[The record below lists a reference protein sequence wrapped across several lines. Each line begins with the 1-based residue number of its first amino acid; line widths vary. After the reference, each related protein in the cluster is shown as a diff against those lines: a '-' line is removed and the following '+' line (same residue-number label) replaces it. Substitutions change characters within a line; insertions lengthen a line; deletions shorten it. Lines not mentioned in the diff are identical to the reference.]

1 MQSSLKN
8 EFTEDKKCHNL
19 MRWLKLWILWIWNV
33 NLSIWSD
40 WLPMLLWNNQM
51 DVTRCQIF
59 KSPSL
64 MSDLQRWGRGG
75 RSNQR
80 PLACRANAL
89 SHRDKLPYCE
99 FLHKELNLKDSVSF
113 CIFPEISWT
122 CQVFSPG
129 RKSQPDDKV
138 QNWPGHQIISQQD
151 QKVPSY
157 PLDKH
162 SEVNKTIIK

>member
-1 MQSSLKN
+1 MSLWKTKSAIISWDGSN
-8 EFTEDKKCHNL
+8 CEFCGFE
-19 MRWLKLWILWIWNV
+19 MWIYP
-33 NLSIWSD
+33 SD
-40 WLPMLLWNNQM
+40 RLPMLLWNNQM

-59 KSPSL
+59 KSPLL

-75 RSNQR
+75 GSNQR
-80 PLACRANAL
+80 PLACSANAL

-122 CQVFSPG
+122 CEVFSPG

-138 QNWPGHQIISQQD
+138 RNWPGHQIISQQD
-151 QKVPSY
+151 QKG
-157 PLDKH
+157 PLLPPW
-162 SEVNKTIIK
+162 